1 MLPARIAGAPISWGV
16 SEVPGWGHQLDR
28 DRVLSE
34 MRDLG
39 LTATEFGPPGF
50 LPADPETMAK
60 ELASFGLAA
69 VGGFLVVV
77 LHDPRHDPLAEV
89 DSFLDGCVVAGA
101 EVAVL
106 AAGTGDHGYD
116 SRPELDE
123 TSWKTL
129 LLNLDRIDQLAA
141 RRGVLATIHPHIGT
155 MVESAAEVQR
165 VLTGCA
171 IGLCVDTG
179 HLLIGGTD
187 PVALTRDNVERVAHV
202 HLKDVDAGLARQV
215 LDRSMTFTAAVGTGM
230 FRPLGQGDVDIASMV
245 ATLDAYGY
253 PGWYVLEQDVRLD
266 GDPRGSGPAADVA
279 LSLDYLMRLDGARRV
294 SNER

>member
-1 MLPARIAGAPISWGV
+1 VLPARIAGAPISWGV
-16 SEVPGWGHQLDR
+16 SEVPGWGHQLDV
-28 DRVLSE
+28 DRVLAE

-39 LTATEFGPPGF
+39 LAATEFGPPGF
-50 LPADPETMAK
+50 LPPDPEMMSK
-60 ELASFGLAA
+60 KLAGFGLAA

-77 LHDPRHDPLAEV
+77 LHDPHHDPLAEV
-89 DSFLDGCVVAGA
+89 ASFLDGCMAAGA

-106 AAGTGDHGYD
+106 AAGTGGHGYD

-123 TSWKTL
+123 LNWKTL
-129 LLNLDRIDQLAA
+129 LHNLDRIDALAA
-141 RRGVLATIHPHIGT
+141 RRGVVATIHPHVGT
-155 MVESAAEVQR
+155 MVETATDVQR

-179 HLLIGGTD
+179 HLMVGGTD

-202 HLKDVDAGLARQV
+202 HLKDVDAGLAQQV
-215 LDRSMTFTAAVGTGM
+215 LDGSMTFTAAVRTGM

-266 GDPRGSGPAADVA
+266 GDPEGGGPAADVA
-279 LSLDYLMRLDGARRV
+279 LSLDYLMRLAGQ
-294 SNER
+294 

>member
-16 SEVPGWGHQLDR
+16 SEVPGWGHQLDV
-28 DRVLSE
+28 DRVLAE

-39 LTATEFGPPGF
+39 LAATEFGPPGF
-50 LPADPETMAK
+50 LPPDPEMMSK
-60 ELASFGLAA
+60 KLAGFGLAA

-77 LHDPRHDPLAEV
+77 LHDPHHDPLAEV
-89 DSFLDGCVVAGA
+89 DSFLDGCMAAGA

-106 AAGTGDHGYD
+106 AAGTGGHGYD

-123 TSWKTL
+123 LNWKTL
-129 LLNLDRIDQLAA
+129 LHNLDRIDALAA
-141 RRGVLATIHPHIGT
+141 RRGVVATIHPHVGT
-155 MVESAAEVQR
+155 MVETATDVQR

-179 HLLIGGTD
+179 HLMVGGTD

-202 HLKDVDAGLARQV
+202 HLKDVDAGLAQQV
-215 LDRSMTFTAAVGTGM
+215 LDGSMTFTAAVRTGM

-266 GDPRGSGPAADVA
+266 GDPEGGGPAADVA
-279 LSLDYLMRLDGARRV
+279 LSLDYLMRLAGQ
-294 SNER
+294 

>member
-16 SEVPGWGHQLDR
+16 SEVPGWGHQLDV
-28 DRVLSE
+28 DRVLAE

-39 LTATEFGPPGF
+39 LAATEFGPPGF
-50 LPADPETMAK
+50 LPPDPEMMSK
-60 ELASFGLAA
+60 KLAGFGLAA

-77 LHDPRHDPLAEV
+77 LHDPHHDPLAEV
-89 DSFLDGCVVAGA
+89 DSFLDGCMAAGA

-106 AAGTGDHGYD
+106 AAGTGGHGYD

-123 TSWKTL
+123 LNWKTL
-129 LLNLDRIDQLAA
+129 LHNLDRIDALAA
-141 RRGVLATIHPHIGT
+141 RRGVVATIHPHVGT
-155 MVESAAEVQR
+155 MVETGTDVQR

-179 HLLIGGTD
+179 HLMVGGTD

-202 HLKDVDAGLARQV
+202 HLKDVDAGLAQQV
-215 LDRSMTFTAAVGTGM
+215 LDGSMTFTAAVRTGM

-266 GDPRGSGPAADVA
+266 GDPEGGGPAADVA
-279 LSLDYLMRLDGARRV
+279 LSLDYLMRLAGQ
-294 SNER
+294 